1 MASIKDIPFAQIKNV
16 AESFKTNEADR
27 HSCVRIAIV
36 LDGEVE
42 QELALALKQAL
53 TPESSTGLI
62 NVGTLRA
69 GEPLRVNPDCDL
81 AIVLAGSG
89 HQALGAA
96 RAFAAAKVPCA
107 VCVESSV
114 AVEADDVP
122 ESCALICAA
131 TPKALLSKLASWMVS
146 ACNADIAL
154 AANFSFVRAAV
165 TKKCISDKAAQNALV
180 GVLPFGNGADMP
192 VMAANQFLMSL
203 DVASAHG
210 KGSSTER
217 VAAGASIIGASFASR
232 GIARALVKKLP
243 GLGWAVRG
251 AVGYG
256 ATYAIGKALQAAY
269 VVQDAWKTRQ

>member
-1 MASIKDIPFAQIKNV
+1 MAGIKDIPFAQIKNV
-16 AESFKTNEADR
+16 AEGFKTNESNR
-27 HSCVRIAIV
+27 HSCVRIAVV

-42 QELALALKQAL
+42 RELALALKDAL
-53 TPESSTGLI
+53 TPESTTGLL
-62 NVGTLRA
+62 NVSTLRPS
-69 GEPLRVNPDCDL
+69 EPLRINPDCDL
-81 AIVLAGSG
+81 AIVLSG
-89 HQALGAA
+89 TGQRALGAA

-107 VCVESSV
+107 ICVESSV
-114 AVEADDVP
+114 EVEADSIP

-131 TPKALLSKLASWMVS
+131 TPSALLSKLATWMVS
-146 ACNADIAL
+146 ACSADIAL
-154 AANFSFVRAAV
+154 AANFAFVRAAV
-165 TKKCISDKAAQNALV
+165 TKKFVTEKAAQNAVV

-192 VMAANQFLMSL
+192 VMAANQFLMSM

-217 VAAGASIIGASFASR
+217 VAAGASIVAASFASR
-232 GIARALVKKLP
+232 GIARSLVKKLP

-256 ATYAIGKALQAAY
+256 TTYLIGKAIQTAY